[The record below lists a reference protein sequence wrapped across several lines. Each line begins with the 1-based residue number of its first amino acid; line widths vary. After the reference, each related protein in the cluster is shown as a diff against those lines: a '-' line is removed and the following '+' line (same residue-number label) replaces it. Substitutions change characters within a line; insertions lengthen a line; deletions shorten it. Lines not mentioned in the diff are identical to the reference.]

1 MAMVRSPCRSV
12 PINVA
17 VVVVVTALCV
27 LSIAGMPPFDYMV
40 QGYSLLNG
48 VMVTPARVNSHTNSN
63 SNIVNDIKE
72 PEPIDL
78 GDWLLHPSS
87 SSSFS
92 PQQRTLLIFGTY
104 AADFN
109 MIEYGQRIRYYYP
122 ILQKS
127 PYNITRCGMI
137 INCPN
142 SMVVHKFQ
150 QYIDLPPYDTMEC
163 FYDPTGVAGK
173 AFGVSRGWLPDNNN
187 IHPYIKLFGMLFGLG
202 AYATLPAVISGYIGN
217 PFVKQPWITDAM
229 IVGNTQQRWPMDALE
244 ILENSTVLNKFDD
257 LPIVGRTWGRRP
269 LELATLRLQSMMG
282 ISLAHWDEL
291 QPNQQ
296 ALDAGVLTQLGG
308 CLIIEHNNNND
319 DDDDDDGDNPK
330 VLYDWKD
337 PGICAVANFED
348 ILKKL

>member
-1 MAMVRSPCRSV
+1 
-12 PINVA
+12 
-17 VVVVVTALCV
+17 
-27 LSIAGMPPFDYMV
+27 
-40 QGYSLLNG
+40 
-48 VMVTPARVNSHTNSN
+48 
-63 SNIVNDIKE
+63 
-72 PEPIDL
+72 
-78 GDWLLHPSS
+78 
-87 SSSFS
+87 
-92 PQQRTLLIFGTY
+92 
-104 AADFN
+104 

-173 AFGVSRGWLPDNNN
+173 AFGVSRGWLPDNTN